1 MIKKKLRY
9 ILPTVLVLAV
19 AAYIIFFNNSDNE
32 VSSIN
37 KIDKTRLIGN
47 WIRTDSNYQLRILGV
62 SSNGTLQA
70 QYFNPR
76 PINVGKAN
84 WEETYGNLKI
94 IVELQDVNY
103 PGSTYKLNY
112 LPDRDMLAG
121 EYYQAVE
128 GQTFYIEFSRVN

>member
-1 MIKKKLRY
+1 MIKKNIRY
-9 ILPTVLVLAV
+9 ILPSVLVLAV
-19 AAYIIFFNNSDNE
+19 AAYIIFFTNSNNE
-32 VSSIN
+32 VSSS
-37 KIDKTRLIGN
+37 KEIDNTRLIGN
-47 WIRTDSNYQLRILGV
+47 WIRTDADYQLRILEV

-70 QYFNPR
+70 QYLNPR

-84 WEETYGNLKI
+84 WQESYGNLKI

-103 PGSTYKLNY
+103 PGSTYTLNY

-128 GQTFYIEFSRVN
+128 GLTFYVEFNRAN